1 VATEPEQSSARYP
14 VLFRVSGG
22 AATAGALIV
31 TSERLL
37 LEGGAGDDF
46 ATVGIPL
53 GDIAGIHVERA
64 PAERL
69 NGHSVIVLERRHDER
84 VEVAPLGHGLLSE
97 ISHLVGELL
106 SGDDHV
112 DEQISVVVPLKPGCR
127 SRAQELIAAGPPFDP
142 AALGLR
148 SHQVFLHEQQ
158 VVFVFAGADVRAKV
172 ERAMRAP
179 TLWHAGLAWRNCI
192 AGRPT
197 LRAPTDEVRGGG
209 VLVYSW
215 SARRA

>member
-1 VATEPEQSSARYP
+1 
-14 VLFRVSGG
+14 VSGG
-22 AATAGALIV
+22 AATAGALVV

-37 LEGGAGDDF
+37 LEGGSRDDHS
-46 ATVGIPL
+46 TVGIPL
-53 GDIAGIHVERA
+53 SDIVGIHVARA

-69 NGHSVIVLERRHDER
+69 NGYSVVVLERRHDEP

-112 DEQISVVVPLKPGCR
+112 DEQISVIVPLKAGCR
-127 SRAQELIAAGPPFDP
+127 RRVQELISAGPPFDP

-148 SHQVFLHEQQ
+148 SHQVFLHEQE

-179 TLWHAGLAWRNCI
+179 TLWRAGLAWRNCI
-192 AGRPT
+192 AGQPT
-197 LRAPTDEVRGGG
+197 LRGATDEVRSGG

-215 SARRA
+215 SARGA